1 MEDAQAVAGGAAR
14 DLEQAAH
21 AVVLLADGDG
31 HLEVAAASAPLPAS
45 LAVAD
50 GARLEDLVA
59 PEEQSELE
67 DVRAAVADA
76 TGQHVCR
83 VRLGAAGAARRW
95 YEVRFLPG
103 LVPDRTVVL
112 LRDVMREYR
121 LAGEAALL
129 RRMTE
134 LANSG
139 GDIGTVAERA
149 VADVRAT
156 MGWQAGHVLAV
167 ADGQLV
173 EAGGWD
179 PASVTGDLR
188 DLLGD
193 EVSLD
198 AGAVAAA
205 AVARAAPVT
214 SEDVDDRAR
223 VARLESAGVAAVVAL
238 PILAE
243 GEVVRVLELFVGEPV
258 ALDDDQRSMLAEVG
272 RQLGSVVVRQRYL
285 EQLEASHAELQR
297 SNAELERF
305 AYVASH
311 DLQEP
316 LRKIVGFT
324 ELLQDRY
331 EPRDDQEREFQQY
344 IVTSA
349 HRLQRLIKDLL
360 AFSRAGRRE
369 LDVEPVHLDELVAGV
384 LSDLELAIE
393 DAGATIEVGDLP
405 VALGDPGQLREVVQ
419 NLVANALKYAAAD
432 RPPRITVTGAHEG
445 DTVRLVVADNG
456 IGVDPGH
463 REAIFEVFRRL
474 HPSHLYAGTGLG
486 LALVKR
492 IVERH
497 GGTVEVRD
505 SPLGDGIAV
514 HMTLPSH
521 KEQG

>member
-1 MEDAQAVAGGAAR
+1 MAAATEEETGQPEHVMVMLEDA
-14 DLEQAAH
+14 
-21 AVVLLADGDG
+21 DG
-31 HLEVAAASAPLPAS
+31 HLEVAASSASLPAS
-45 LAVAD
+45 LPVAD
-50 GARLEDLVA
+50 GVRLEDLVA
-59 PEEQSELE
+59 PEDQSEL
-67 DVRAAVADA
+67 DALRAQAVQAA
-76 TGQHVCR
+76 EQRACR
-83 VRLGAAGAARRW
+83 VRLGGDGTARRW
-95 YEVRFLPG
+95 YEVRFVPG
-103 LVPDRTVVL
+103 LVPDRRVVL
-112 LRDVMREYR
+112 LRDVTREHR
-121 LAGEAALL
+121 LASEAALL

-139 GDIGTVAERA
+139 GDIGTVAEQA
-149 VADVRAT
+149 VADVRTT
-156 MGWQAGHVLAV
+156 MGWRGGHVLTV
-167 ADGQLV
+167 ADGDLV
-173 EAGGWD
+173 EAAGWT
-179 PASVTGDLR
+179 PESAKRELR

-193 EVSLD
+193 ETTLD
-198 AGAVAAA
+198 AGGVAAA

-214 SEDVDDRAR
+214 SGDVDAD
-223 VARLESAGVAAVVAL
+223 ARLTLLEPAGVAAVVAL
-238 PILAE
+238 PIIAD
-243 GEVVRVLELFVGEPV
+243 GEVVRVLELFAGSPVG
-258 ALDDDQRSMLAEVG
+258 LDDDQRSMLAEVG

-285 EQLEASHAELQR
+285 EQLEASHEELER

-344 IVTSA
+344 VVNSA

-369 LDVEPVHLDELVAGV
+369 LEVEPVDLDELAAGV
-384 LSDLELAIE
+384 TSDLELAIE
-393 DAGATIEVGDLP
+393 DAGATIEVEDLP
-405 VALGDPGQLREVVQ
+405 AVLGDAGQLREVVQ
-419 NLVANALKYAAAD
+419 NLVANALKYAAED
-432 RPPRITVTGAHEG
+432 RPPRITVTGTREG

-456 IGVDPGH
+456 IGVDPEQ
-463 REAIFEVFRRL
+463 REAIFDVFRRL

-497 GGTVEVRD
+497 DGTVEIRD

-514 HMTLPSH
+514 HVTLPSH
-521 KEQG
+521 RDQE